1 MIPDWQLPRGVDRG
15 LWDYMHS
22 SEMVANYDA
31 QMAVSPL
38 AQTDIAFCESAFVMP
53 GKLLDLGCGTGRLI
67 AHFAPRGFECVG
79 VDLSEEMLKVAAA
92 RAENAEAKFIHAN
105 LLELEKHVS
114 VGFDY
119 AACLFSTLGMI
130 RGKSERDEVLQAV
143 HRILKP
149 GGSFVLHA
157 HNRWFHELGWK
168 RFRSADLTMRQAYGG
183 APLTLHH
190 FTRSELRRVLKK
202 SGFRIQKW
210 LPLRV
215 LNTEP
220 LPYAWWLPSVRAYG
234 YLVLATKEAK

>member
-38 AQTDIAFCESAFVMP
+38 AQTDITFCEAAFAQP

-67 AHFAPRGFECVG
+67 AHFAPKGYECVG
-79 VDLSEEMLKVAAA
+79 VDLSEEMLKVASS
-92 RAENAEAKFIHAN
+92 RVENTHAQFIHAN
-105 LLELEKHVS
+105 LLELEKHVHA
-114 VGFDY
+114 GFDY
-119 AACLFSTLGMI
+119 AACLFSTLGMV
-130 RGKSERDEVLQAV
+130 RGEAERDAVLRAV
-143 HRILKP
+143 HAVLKP

-190 FTRSELRRVLKK
+190 FTRTELQRVLKK
-202 SGFRIQKW
+202 VGFRIQKW

-215 LNTEP
+215 LNTAA
-220 LPYAWWLPSVRAYG
+220 LSHSWCLPSLRAYG